1 MRDIKDIRKIVDG
14 CMELTL
20 DSLKF
25 VELEILFRLAER
37 IGMLEETDKLYTIL
51 SRGDVIYESDFSN
64 DNFLIANA
72 KMILKTISHAK
83 VYHDTTKE
91 YQLPGNQCYAMYI
104 TEGNCVVRNPHV
116 PTVYESRIADYDAL
130 LDGRVTRT
138 KTRKERG
145 NEKDIYLIK
154 TNSGNDVR
162 MRFEPLKAKK
172 MPCGNK
178 LRRGG
183 AIEITMEEILI
194 AAEKIDLLEGTCY
207 RRRILEGNIYETAC
221 GTKIR
226 AEQYKINGV
235 VNMAGQVAAGKST
248 FADALSVSIIDK
260 GYRVVM
266 ILSTVD
272 DVIKKSELLK
282 RLGYKACT
290 IIGNYGRGRHIDNQM
305 RGMDYLPEHVSEVLQ
320 QPCLLNALI
329 DETTEVIK
337 YGQEPCTSLRNALDN
352 NYRKTYICQYYD
364 ICPRTEN
371 ERAIKSADIVIT
383 TLEGFC
389 YCSFGEEKE
398 NFLEYAITNFD
409 LVIMD
414 EVDSVVCS
422 LDNVFAPIL
431 AVNEYL
437 TKNSGYRFAYKTSGL
452 KNKIESNKEERE
464 FIIELDK
471 FEYLM
476 ISISAEI
483 MEYKSGWCESD
494 LKSFSAMSLLSKF
507 DPNSMGAGAI
517 PPIIWDAFYALLKP
531 QSIEKGDA
539 REVELL
545 NIAESG
551 NLTVQYMIQKVAEIV
566 GYRTAD
572 KPEKIEETISAV
584 EDLFYTLDPN
594 TLKKLAF
601 ILKVVAFEQIYRKL
615 SGLVEGMHDVPL
627 ELREILNRNLKTQQ
641 KFMPNAPIG
650 NTLAI
655 EVRDNE
661 MYIKKQFALGRA
673 LALRMPYLVL
683 DEQGMPQGANVLLMS
698 GTGYMPGSERYHI
711 GDKVDYLIE
720 AEQTKRDYIANT
732 KIINLKSSTCVSGAK
747 PELKNQN
754 LKTLVEENEK
764 KIMKCIKREEKLLL
778 IVNSYEQCKVAYK
791 AVEKILRKQE
801 SDYEVWYLMS
811 DSGELEGHSMDNGL
825 QRRDITSFKEGILIA
840 PACVIERGYN
850 IVDVSGNA
858 WFDTVMFLVRPMV
871 DPNDYNV
878 HVQKVNGYIMNHY
891 TNLNY
896 RDRISVMDQI
906 RKEAFDRYSKL
917 NGVKGSLSDLPDEM
931 KTDAIAS
938 LFVVIEQ
945 VFGRL
950 CRLGSNMKEKYPTI
964 YWVDGAFN
972 APEEGKFDTL
982 RELERYLENLIEQG
996 PNPLVA
1002 KTLYEPFYKAL
1013 KGKKHDEQK

>member
-1 MRDIKDIRKIVDG
+1 MRSIKDIRKIVDG
-14 CMELTL
+14 SMELTF

-25 VELEILFRLAER
+25 IELEILFRLAER
-37 IGMLEETDKLYTIL
+37 IGMLEDVNKLYTLL
-51 SRGDVIYESDFSN
+51 SRGDVIYESDFSE

-72 KMILKTISHAK
+72 KIILKTMSHAK
-83 VYHDTTKE
+83 VYHDAIKE
-91 YQLPGNQCYAMYI
+91 YQFSGNRPCAMYI
-104 TEGNCVVRNPHV
+104 IEDNCLKKNPEE

-130 LDGRVTRT
+130 LEGRVMYV
-138 KTRKERG
+138 KTNKEGTNSR
-145 NEKDIYLIK
+145 DTYLAK

-162 MRFEPLKAKK
+162 IKFEMLKAKK
-172 MPCGNK
+172 CSFEYK
-178 LRRGG
+178 ERKGG
-183 AIEITMEEILI
+183 AINVSMEDIMV
-194 AAEKIDLLEGTCY
+194 AADKLDLFEGTNY
-207 RRRILEGNIYETAC
+207 RRRTLEGNIYETENAE
-221 GTKIR
+221 KIQVER
-226 AEQYKINGV
+226 YKIDGV

-248 FADALSVSIIDK
+248 FADALSVALMDK
-260 GYRVVM
+260 EYRVVM

-272 DVIKKSELLK
+272 DVIKKTQLLK
-282 RLGYKACT
+282 QLGYKACSL
-290 IIGNYGRGRHIDNQM
+290 IGNYGRGRHIDNQM
-305 RGMDYLPEHVSEVLQ
+305 RGMDYLSEHVSEILQ

-329 DETTEVIK
+329 DESTEVFK
-337 YGQEPCTSLRNALDN
+337 YGQEPCVSLKNANDKN
-352 NYRKTYICQYYD
+352 HRKTYVCQYYD

-371 ERAIKSADIVIT
+371 DRAIKSADIVVT

-389 YCSFGEEKE
+389 YCSFGENKD

-422 LDNVFAPIL
+422 LDNVFAPML

-437 TKNSGYRFAYKTSGL
+437 TKNSGYRFDYKTSGL
-452 KNKIESNKEERE
+452 KNKIESNKEEQD

-476 ISISAEI
+476 ISISSEI
-483 MEYKSGWCESD
+483 LEYKSGWSESD
-494 LKSFSAMSLLSKF
+494 LKSFSAMSLLNKLDPTSKTTGGI
-507 DPNSMGAGAI
+507 SQ
-517 PPIIWDAFYALLKP
+517 IIWDAFYGLLKP
-531 QSIEKGDA
+531 QSIKKGDA

-545 NIAESG
+545 NVAETG
-551 NLTVQYMIQKVAEIV
+551 NIPIQYMIQKVAEIV
-566 GYRTAD
+566 GYKTEISLD
-572 KPEKIEETISAV
+572 KIEKRIADVTNEFSV
-584 EDLFYTLDPN
+584 LDPKI
-594 TLKKLAF
+594 LKKLAF
-601 ILKVVAFEQIYRKL
+601 ILKVIAFEQIYRKL
-615 SGLVEGMHDVPL
+615 SGLVEGLQDVPI

-683 DEQGMPQGANVLLMS
+683 DEHGNPQGANVLLMS
-698 GTGYMPGSERYHI
+698 GTGYMPGSDRYHI
-711 GDKVDYLIE
+711 GDKVDYVIE
-720 AEQTKRDYIANT
+720 AEQAKRDYIANT
-732 KIINLKSSTCVSGAK
+732 KIVNLKSSTCVSGAK
-747 PELKNQN
+747 PELKNHN
-754 LKTLVEENEK
+754 LKTLIEENEK
-764 KIMKCIKREEKLLL
+764 KIFKCVKRDEKILL

-791 AVEKILRKQE
+791 AVEKILRKHE
-801 SDYEVWYLMS
+801 SDYEVWYLKS
-811 DSGELEGHSMDNGL
+811 DSGELEGYGLDNGL

-850 IVDVSGNA
+850 IVDISGNA

-871 DPNDYNV
+871 DPSDYNV

-891 TNLNY
+891 TSLNY
-896 RDRISVMDQI
+896 RNRISIMDQM
-906 RKEAFDRYSKL
+906 RKEAFDRYARL
-917 NGVKGSLSDLPDEM
+917 HGVKGSLSDLPDEM
-931 KTDAIAS
+931 KVDAIAS

-950 CRLGSNMKEKYPTI
+950 CRLGSTMKEKYPTI

-972 APEEGKFDTL
+972 AAEESKFDTL
-982 RELERYLENLIEQG
+982 KELENYLEDLMEHG

-1013 KGKKHDEQK
+1013 KGECPNE